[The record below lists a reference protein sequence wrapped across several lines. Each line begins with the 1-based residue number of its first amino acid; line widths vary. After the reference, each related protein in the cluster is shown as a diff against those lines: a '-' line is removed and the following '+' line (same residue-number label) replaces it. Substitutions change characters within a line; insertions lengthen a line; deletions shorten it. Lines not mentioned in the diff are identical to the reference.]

1 MKYIKTH
8 KVGQEE
14 AFLGVIER
22 EGAQSYKAGLSTYGN
37 TTTHCSRSSGYKTLN
52 EAEEAYEFCKG
63 LVNNQ

>member
-22 EGAQSYKAGLSTYGN
+22 EGVQSYKAGLNSYGN
-37 TTTHCSRSSGYKTLN
+37 ATTHCPRSSGYKTLS
-52 EAEEAYEFCKG
+52 EAEEAYEFYKE